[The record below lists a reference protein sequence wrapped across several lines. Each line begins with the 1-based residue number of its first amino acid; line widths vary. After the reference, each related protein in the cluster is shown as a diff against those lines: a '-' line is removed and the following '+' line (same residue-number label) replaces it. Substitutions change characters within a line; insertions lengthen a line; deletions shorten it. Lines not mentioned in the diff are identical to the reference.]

1 MQNARLNEAQAGRL
15 LGEISVTSDRQMTPR
30 LWQRVKNLKSLLMKV
45 KEKSEK
51 TGIKLN
57 I

>member
-30 LWQRVKNLKSLLMKV
+30 LWQ
-45 KEKSEK
+45 SEK
-51 TGIKLN
+51 PKEPLDESEREE
-57 I
+57 